1 MQRRTSPGGEP
12 ELTSYDEYADDDD
25 ASSWAS
31 GATIESEPEVSFD
44 WYAFREQEEVVFNWR
59 NAERDAQADA
69 PLGPQNAP
77 GEQVLE
83 FEWTYHEESGI
94 AVGVAPASAVD
105 DAAHELVVAAPAGG
119 GSVEHDAAGDEAGT
133 LLAAL
138 AAQVGAIAASNMEAS
153 DEPDW
158 I

>member
-1 MQRRTSPGGEP
+1 MHQLVSAQAVGYAVAIIGVGSKITIGGLLEDLEEVHGCDFRIGLFEAGGEP

-44 WYAFREQEEVVFNWR
+44 WYAFREQQEVVFNWR

-77 GEQVLE
+77 GENGL
-83 FEWTYHEESGI
+83 
-94 AVGVAPASAVD
+94 PA
-105 DAAHELVVAAPAGG
+105 E
-119 GSVEHDAAGDEAGT
+119 
-133 LLAAL
+133 
-138 AAQVGAIAASNMEAS
+138 
-153 DEPDW
+153 
-158 I
+158 

>member
-1 MQRRTSPGGEP
+1 MWKENLLFFLEAPFAS
-12 ELTSYDEYADDDD
+12 ELLPPAV
-25 ASSWAS
+25 AWGLALL
-31 GATIESEPEVSFD
+31 PL
-44 WYAFREQEEVVFNWR
+44 
-59 NAERDAQADA
+59 